1 MNKIP
6 RRRIAKSKKKV
17 VTFILFSLCKCFIK
31 KKKKQHDIQKKAEGK
46 GVGKKVKA
54 EKSDSHIR
62 PHVIRTAIS
71 LEHSIDP
78 SYL

>member
-1 MNKIP
+1 M
-6 RRRIAKSKKKV
+6 
-17 VTFILFSLCKCFIK
+17 FYK